1 MLTEKQL
8 LNLKPRSSLYR
19 MADGGG
25 LCIEVPATG
34 SPRWRYRYRFNRAA
48 RMLSLGTYP
57 EVKAAQARKLA
68 AAAKDLLQKGIDPS
82 AQRQTDKI
90 TRHLSAATTF
100 NAVGE
105 EWLAG
110 RNDLATVT
118 LKKHR
123 WMLND
128 LAGPWIGG
136 RPVGEITPPEMLAV
150 LRRVESQGHLETAQ
164 RLKALCSQV
173 FRYAVATGRAER
185 DPAADLRG
193 ALKTAKTRHHA
204 SITDP
209 VKVGELLR
217 AIDGYGG
224 TLGVLSALKLA
235 PLVFVRPGELRKAQ
249 WSEFDL
255 DDAMWVIP
263 AERMK
268 MAEKHFVPLSEQ
280 AVAVLRE
287 LQPLTGNHALVFPG
301 ARRVTSPMSDGTVNA
316 ALRRLGFDK
325 DAMTGHGFRSM
336 ASTLLHEQG
345 YQPDWI
351 ERQLAHAERN
361 KVRAAYNY
369 AQHMTERRKM
379 MQAWADYLDGLRAGG
394 KVFAIRRKGG

>member
-1 MLTEKQL
+1 MLTEKKL
-8 LNLKPRSSLYR
+8 LSLERKARLYR
-19 MADGGG
+19 LADGGG
-25 LCIEVPATG
+25 LCIEVPPTG
-34 SPRWRYRYRFNRAA
+34 SPRWRYRYRFNGKAK
-48 RMLSLGTYP
+48 MLGLGTYP
-57 EVKAAQARKLA
+57 EVRSAQARKLA
-68 AAAKDLLQKGIDPS
+68 TAAKEILSQGIDPS
-82 AQRQTDKI
+82 EKRQTDKA
-90 TRHLSAATTF
+90 TRHLSAANTF
-100 NAVGE
+100 KAVGE
-105 EWLAG
+105 EWLTSRG
-110 RNDLATVT
+110 DLAAITHRK
-118 LKKHR
+118 LK
-123 WMLND
+123 WMLEE
-128 LAGPWIGG
+128 LAFPWIGE
-136 RPVGEITPPEMLAV
+136 RPVGEIAPPELLAI
-150 LRRVESQGHLETAQ
+150 LRRVESRGHLETAQ
-164 RLKALCSQV
+164 RLKSVCGQV

-204 SITDP
+204 SITEP
-209 VKVGELLR
+209 GKVGELLR

-224 TLGVLSALKLA
+224 TMPVRSALKLA
-235 PLVFVRPGELRKAQ
+235 PLVFVRPGELRKAE

-268 MAEKHFVPLSEQ
+268 MRQKHFVPLSTQ

-287 LQPLTGNHALVFPG
+287 LHPLTGSHTLVFPG
-301 ARRVTSPMSDGTVNA
+301 VRRLTTPMSDNTVNA
-316 ALRRLGFDK
+316 ALRRLGYDN

-369 AQHMTERRKM
+369 AQHMPERRKM

-394 KVFAIRRKGG
+394 KVIMIKRKAS